1 MKHVRDE
8 TLVSN
13 LKKKERE
20 VGMRGA
26 YRYTPFIC
34 FLYITGSGRWC
45 LGNTSLT

>member
-20 VGMRGA
+20 VGMRGLIGTLLSFA
-26 YRYTPFIC
+26 FFI
-34 FLYITGSGRWC
+34 
-45 LGNTSLT
+45 